1 MDGDV
6 RHQFHPS
13 VHTHPRRDLMY
24 STCGCCGEWHSD
36 FAALVILPAYKSGIS
51 DINLKGKLFV
61 CLHKIK
67 DVSTSATVSALTTIP
82 KIQSPACA
90 SATTFLLPPSP
101 PNLL

>member
-6 RHQFHPS
+6 RHQLHPS
-13 VHTHPRRDLMY
+13 AHTHPRRDLMY
-24 STCGCCGEWHSD
+24 STCGCCGEWHIY
-36 FAALVILPAYKSGIS
+36 FAALVILPAYDSRIS
-51 DINLKGKLFV
+51 DINPKGKLLV
-61 CLHKIK
+61 CLNKLK

-90 SATTFLLPPSP
+90 SSTTFLLPPSP